1 MPRLS
6 RPALALSLLL
16 LAAPAWAADS
26 LNDRLRQAREAAA
39 VLPQRGLAL
48 LQPMRAQAVAA
59 GRLDERLAAD
69 EAECRIASDLDAAQA
84 LAAADAGL
92 AAAGASSDGPSGDA
106 RPWWLRLRA
115 CRAGMLVELGR
126 MAEARAE
133 FEALLVQTADPALEV
148 PRAMVRLER
157 GVNRSR
163 SGEFQSGQSDLLA
176 ACEVLVHRGLAGD
189 GELCRWHLAGHYKR
203 IGDIDESLRLMKLLQ
218 AGARARDATYD
229 ESIYAFGLAQA
240 YQGAQRWEESLP
252 VFQEALRLSEK
263 LADRSGM
270 AYAENGVAVSLLK
283 LKQPREA
290 LLRTDSAM
298 RLLDAASDPRQYEA
312 QAVTRAEALAGVG
325 RPAEALALLDS
336 VDRRVR
342 ERGDR
347 ISLATHERIRAQA
360 LYALGRWSD
369 AYRALD
375 TAASLDKD
383 LAWQKISEQAAR
395 MRQQFN
401 RDRDGE
407 DLATLRQLHEQEL
420 RLRQTQAVA
429 LALFVVLLGVLA
441 AFALR
446 KVMQARRLQALA
458 TTDELTGLPNRR
470 ATLAFLDDALARAR
484 RDRAEVAVL
493 MIDVDHFKHINDS
506 WGHATG
512 DDVLRHL
519 ARVLGGG
526 LRDRD
531 RLGRLG
537 GEEFLAVLPGA
548 GAEVARGVAERMRA
562 SIAGNPM
569 LAGTT
574 RAVAYTVS
582 IGAAVG
588 DGAGAAD
595 TLLAQADA
603 ALYRAKG
610 SGRNAVVLHAEPAP
624 DAVPRAGRDSVPAEA
639 A

>member
-1 MPRLS
+1 MAHLS

-16 LAAPAWAADS
+16 LATHAWAADS
-26 LNDRLRQAREAAA
+26 LDDRLRQAREAAA
-39 VLPQRGLAL
+39 VAPQRGLAL
-48 LQPMRAQAVAA
+48 LAPIRSEAIAAQ
-59 GRLDERLAAD
+59 RLDERLAVD
-69 EAECRIASDLDAAQA
+69 EAECRIAGDIDAVHA

-92 AAAGASSDGPSGDA
+92 AAAGTATEGPPGEA
-106 RPWWLRLRA
+106 RSWWLRLRA
-115 CRAGMLVELGR
+115 CRAGMLVELGHV
-126 MAEARAE
+126 EQARTE
-133 FEALLVQTADPALEV
+133 FEVLLALTTDPALAV
-148 PRAMVRLER
+148 ARALTRLER
-157 GVNRSR
+157 GVHRSR
-163 SGEFQSGQSDLLA
+163 SGDLQRGQADLLA
-176 ACEVLVHRGLAGD
+176 ACEVLGRTGPDAD
-189 GELCRWHLAGHYKR
+189 RDLCRWHLASHYKR
-203 IGDIDESLRLMKLLQ
+203 IGDLDESLRLMKLLQ
-218 AGARARDATYD
+218 AGARARGATYD
-229 ESIYAFGLAQA
+229 ESIFAYGLAQA
-240 YQGAQRWEESLP
+240 YQTGQRWEESLASLR
-252 VFQEALRLSEK
+252 EARSLSEK
-263 LADRSGM
+263 LADRGGM
-270 AYAENGVAVSLLK
+270 AYAEYGLARSLLE
-283 LKQPREA
+283 LKQPRDA
-290 LLRTDSAM
+290 LVHADNAM
-298 RLLDAASDPRQYEA
+298 RLLDARTDRRQYEV
-312 QAVTRAEALAGVG
+312 QVITKAEALTGVG
-325 RPAEALALLDS
+325 RPGEAIALLDS

-342 ERGDR
+342 DRGDL
-347 ISLATHERIRAQA
+347 STLAGHERARGAA
-360 LYALGRWSD
+360 FAATGRWAE
-369 AYRALD
+369 AYRA
-375 TAASLDKD
+375 TESAAAIDRD
-383 LAWQKISEQAAR
+383 LAWQKNSEQAAR

-420 RLRQTQAVA
+420 KLRQTQAVA

-458 TTDELTGLPNRR
+458 TTDELTGLANRR

-562 SIAGNPM
+562 SIAASPM

-588 DGAGAAD
+588 DGTGAAD
-595 TLLAQADA
+595 TLLAHADA

-610 SGRNAVVLHAEPAP
+610 GGRNAVVLHAEPAP
-624 DAVPRAGRDSVPAEA
+624 DTAPQPGHGAAPAEA

>member
-1 MPRLS
+1 MAHLS

-16 LAAPAWAADS
+16 LTAHAWAADS
-26 LNDRLRQAREAAA
+26 LDTRLRQAREAAA
-39 VLPQRGLAL
+39 VAPQRGLAL
-48 LQPMRAQAVAA
+48 LAPIRSEAIAAQ
-59 GRLDERLAAD
+59 RLDERLAVD
-69 EAECRIASDLDAAQA
+69 EAECRIAGDIDAVHA

-92 AAAGASSDGPSGDA
+92 AAAGTATEGPPGEA
-106 RPWWLRLRA
+106 RSWWLRLRA
-115 CRAGMLVELGR
+115 CRAGMLVEVGHV
-126 MAEARAE
+126 EQARTE
-133 FEALLVQTADPALEV
+133 FEVLLALTTDPALAV
-148 PRAMVRLER
+148 ARALTRLER
-157 GVNRSR
+157 GVHRSR
-163 SGEFQSGQSDLLA
+163 SGDLQRGQADLLA
-176 ACEVLVHRGLAGD
+176 ACEVLGRTGHDADRD
-189 GELCRWHLAGHYKR
+189 LCRWHLASHYKR
-203 IGDIDESLRLMKLLQ
+203 IGDLDESLRLMKLLQ
-218 AGARARDATYD
+218 AGARARGATYD
-229 ESIYAFGLAQA
+229 ESIFAYGLAQA
-240 YQGAQRWEESLP
+240 YQTGQRWEESLASLR
-252 VFQEALRLSEK
+252 EARSLSEK
-263 LADRSGM
+263 LADRGGM
-270 AYAENGVAVSLLK
+270 AYAEYGLARSLLE
-283 LKQPREA
+283 LKQPRDA
-290 LLRTDSAM
+290 LVHADNAM
-298 RLLDAASDPRQYEA
+298 RLLDTRTDRRQYEV
-312 QAVTRAEALAGVG
+312 QVITKAEALTGVG
-325 RPAEALALLDS
+325 RPGEAIALLDS

-342 ERGDR
+342 DRGDL
-347 ISLATHERIRAQA
+347 STLAGHERARGAAFAAI
-360 LYALGRWSD
+360 GRWAE
-369 AYRALD
+369 AYRA
-375 TAASLDKD
+375 TESAAAIDRD
-383 LAWQKISEQAAR
+383 LAWQKNSEQAAR

-420 RLRQTQAVA
+420 KLRQTQAVA

-458 TTDELTGLPNRR
+458 TTDELTGLANRR

-562 SIAGNPM
+562 SIAASPM

-588 DGAGAAD
+588 DGTGAAD

-610 SGRNAVVLHAEPAP
+610 GGRNAVVLHAEPAP
-624 DAVPRAGRDSVPAEA
+624 DTAPQPGHGAAPAEA